1 MEQGFTV
8 TTSRNFAQ
16 WLSDRRVSLAIST
29 YQVGKLF
36 LVGIGGDGNVAAF
49 ERTFD
54 RVMGIG
60 AFRDRRSFLLATRA
74 QLIRFDE
81 VLPKSKA
88 YESWDVLYAPH
99 QTWITG
105 DLDVHDLAVAAGDAP
120 VFVSTLYS
128 CIATV
133 SPGYSFK
140 PLWWPPFIS
149 RIAPEDRCHLNG
161 MALENGK
168 PRFATLVAASDV
180 GDGWRDRKVDGGMVW
195 DIAEGKPIAQGL
207 SMPHSP
213 QLHEGKLWLLNSG
226 KGELGFVER
235 ASGQFEPVAFC
246 PGYARGLTIIDH
258 YAVICLS
265 LPREDRT
272 FHGLPLD
279 GALAARGAEPRCGL
293 IVVDLETGDTI
304 AWLRIENL
312 VRELFDVGVLPGV
325 RNPALIGFMTNEIQ
339 QTVSIDASELPK
351 RS

>member
-168 PRFATLVAASDV
+168 P
-180 GDGWRDRKVDGGMVW
+180 
-195 DIAEGKPIAQGL
+195 
-207 SMPHSP
+207 
-213 QLHEGKLWLLNSG
+213 
-226 KGELGFVER
+226 
-235 ASGQFEPVAFC
+235 
-246 PGYARGLTIIDH
+246 
-258 YAVICLS
+258 
-265 LPREDRT
+265 
-272 FHGLPLD
+272 
-279 GALAARGAEPRCGL
+279 
-293 IVVDLETGDTI
+293 
-304 AWLRIENL
+304 
-312 VRELFDVGVLPGV
+312 
-325 RNPALIGFMTNEIQ
+325 
-339 QTVSIDASELPK
+339 
-351 RS
+351 